1 MKHKAILQSVFSAL
15 AVAICFGIIES
26 TSTICSYLA
35 HGEEVKGNGAI
46 KGVALDKNS
55 GNPVSGV
62 GIILGKMVENEK
74 YALQSDL
81 ITVTDGHGRFY
92 YASIPTGTY
101 IVFYN
106 RVGPKREIWGNLD
119 GHIVIIRVRKNLIN
133 QKGKWDMQFIESL
146 GGDVAMKKG
155 ATLKIEDGKSSVSCA
170 SFFSRKYHLEVNYPE
185 DNPVWTNVLPDEK
198 VSLELK
204 VWD

>member
-1 MKHKAILQSVFSAL
+1 MKLKVILYSIFSFL
-15 AVAICFGIIES
+15 VVAICLGIIES
-26 TSTICSYLA
+26 ASSICTHLA

-46 KGVALDKNS
+46 KGVALDKNT

-81 ITVTDGHGRFY
+81 ITVTDVHGSFY

-106 RVGPKREIWGNLD
+106 RAGPEREIWGNLD
-119 GHIVIIRVRKNLIN
+119 DHIVIIRHRKNLIN
-133 QKGKWDMQFIESL
+133 QKGKWDLPFIESL

-155 ATLKIEDGKSSVSCA
+155 ATLKIGDGKPSVSCA
-170 SFFSRKYHLEVNYPE
+170 SFFSRKYHLEINYPE
-185 DNPVWTNVLPDEK
+185 DNPVWTNVLPGEE
-198 VSLELK
+198 VSLKLE